1 MPQENQTI
9 PGTGTEDVT
18 PKDPSNEPGR
28 PVQDA
33 SPSNEID
40 PFRPQ
45 YLPDPPEG
53 DDLSRIINPA
63 TGLTQADVNRRYE
76 EEVSKLYGGASPS
89 PRAVQAAI
97 DFDPSDPSIQSAE
110 LYSFSDSEYEKDGYF

>member
-1 MPQENQTI
+1 MPQEDKTI

-18 PKDPSNEPGR
+18 PQDKVNESDRSIQNAGA
-28 PVQDA
+28 DD
-33 SPSNEID
+33 SID
-40 PFRPQ
+40 SFRPQ

-53 DDLSRIINPA
+53 DDLSRVINPA
-63 TGLTQADVNRRYE
+63 TGLTQADVNRRFE
-76 EEVSKLYGGASPS
+76 EEVSQLYGASRVT

-97 DFDPSDPSIQSAE
+97 DFDPSDSAIQPAE